1 MGYIITANNLA
12 ELFYDS
18 AKQFGELPAFGTKN
32 KEKQF
37 STISFQDLYE
47 TGVSLATGLI
57 EIGLKPHE
65 HVAVL
70 SENRK
75 EWIISNYGI
84 ILCGAADVPR
94 GTDVTDGD
102 IQYILSHSDAKM
114 VFVENVVT
122 LRKVKKNISKLK
134 NITHMIVMDGKPD
147 ELDTQIQ
154 SNGEEK
160 NDPGTHLYPRIL
172 SLNELLEIG
181 RSLRR
186 LGDHRVEDRVI
197 AIQPDDLFT
206 IIYTSGTTGEPK
218 GVMLTHA
225 NMISQL
231 RNIPI
236 KIGPKDRFLSILPVW
251 HSFERVFQMGTIAM
265 GAVQYYTNVRNI
277 REDLMIVKPTFMASA
292 PRLWESI
299 YQGIQSKIQTG
310 SVIKKVLFK
319 LAYGSALKIQRSI
332 QFLKGNRLDLH
343 GRNVFQSISLA
354 IVSLVSIAGLFLPY
368 LILDLIVLSKLRLAT
383 GGKLRGSVSGGG
395 SLPFH
400 IDEFFN
406 TIRIPVFEGYGLT
419 ETSPGLAFRTEKHL
433 VVGSVGQIFPETEI
447 LLKDI
452 ESGNVIY
459 PPKRGIKGEI
469 YVRGPQIMKGYYKRP
484 EATAKVLS
492 DDGWLNTGDLGIM
505 TFNNTLKIVG
515 RTKETVVL
523 LNGENIEPV
532 PIENKLMQSPLIDK
546 VMVVGQD
553 QKYLGALILPAL
565 EKFSEYGS
573 TYEQLATNRIVK
585 DKIEQEVKN
594 LIRAENGFKSFE
606 KIVEVRLLPK
616 NFEVGEE
623 LSAKLSVKRH
633 VVAEKYESLIQSMY
647 DEKIQKQ
654 VQVHK

>member
-1 MGYIITANNLA
+1 MGSKITANNLA

-18 AKQFGELPAFGTKN
+18 AKQYGDQPAFGTKN
-32 KEKQF
+32 KERQF
-37 STISFQDLYE
+37 STISFRELYE
-47 TGVSLATGLI
+47 AGVALATGLI
-57 EIGLKPHE
+57 DIGLMLHD

-84 ILCGAADVPR
+84 VLCGAADVPR

-102 IQYILSHSDAKM
+102 IQYILSHSDAKI
-114 VFVENVVT
+114 VFVENEVT
-122 LRKVKKNISKLK
+122 FRKVKKNIQKLQ
-134 NITHMIVMDGKPD
+134 NITHIIVMDDDMDLLKTTAGSVDEDFIDSGNKKYPKVLSINDLLIKGK
-147 ELDTQIQ
+147 
-154 SNGEEK
+154 N
-160 NDPGTHLYPRIL
+160 
-172 SLNELLEIG
+172 
-181 RSLRR
+181 LRK
-186 LGDHRVEDRVI
+186 LGDRRVEERI
-197 AIQPDDLFT
+197 HAIQPDDLFT

-236 KIGPKDRFLSILPVW
+236 EIGPKDRFLSILPIW

-265 GAVQYYTNVRNI
+265 GATQYYTNVRNI
-277 REDLMIVKPTFMASA
+277 REDLLIVKPTFMASA

-310 SVIKKVLFK
+310 SIMKKVLFK
-319 LAYGSALKIQRSI
+319 LAYGYALQIQRSI
-332 QFLKGNRLDLH
+332 QFLKGNRLDLY
-343 GRNVFQSISLA
+343 GRNLFQSITLG
-354 IVSLVSIAGLFLPY
+354 IISLVSITVLFLPFF
-368 LILDLIVLSKLRLAT
+368 ILDLTVLSKLRHAT
-383 GGKLRGSVSGGG
+383 GGKLRGTVSGGG

-419 ETSPGLAFRTEKHL
+419 ETSPGLAFRTAKHL
-433 VVGSVGQIFPETEI
+433 VVGSVGPIFPDTEI

-452 ESGNVIY
+452 ETGVVIY
-459 PPKRGIKGEI
+459 PPNKGIKGEI

-484 EATAKVLS
+484 ETTSKVLS
-492 DDGWLNTGDLGIM
+492 DDGWLNTGDLGVM

-532 PIENKLMQSPLIDK
+532 PIENKLVQSPLIDQ
-546 VMVVGQD
+546 VMIVGQD

-565 EKFSEYGS
+565 DKFSEYGS

-585 DKIEQEVKN
+585 EKIEQEVRN
-594 LIRAENGFKSFE
+594 LIRPENGFKSFE
-606 KIVEVRLLPK
+606 RIVEIRIISK
-616 NFEVGEE
+616 TFEVGEE

-633 VVAEKYESLIQSMY
+633 VVAAKYESLIKSMY
-647 DEKIQKQ
+647 DGKTQ
-654 VQVHK
+654 V